1 MQVPDYYEII
11 KQPMDLGMIMRKID
25 EHQYS
30 LPKQW
35 LDDVDRITKNA
46 IE

>member
-1 MQVPDYYEII
+1 
-11 KQPMDLGMIMRKID
+11 MDLGTIMRNVDAHK
-25 EHQYS
+25 YT

-46 IE
+46 VE